1 MPLDDNDIAARL
13 GRLAGW
19 QREGDAITKEFR
31 FPDFR
36 AAVAFVNKV
45 ADAAERADHHPDI
58 TINYDRVRMTLSTH
72 SEGGLTEKD
81 FALASEIDAA
91 A

>member
-1 MPLDDNDIAARL
+1 MPLDDNEVAARL
-13 GRLAGW
+13 GRLTGW
-19 QREGDAITKEFR
+19 QRQGDAISKEFR

-36 AAVAFVNKV
+36 AAITFVNRV

-58 TINYDRVRMTLSTH
+58 IINYDRVRMTLSTH